1 MDIVTKIDNLDEITD
16 EYILYNHNFIKHK
29 IEYALNLV
37 KEYIIKNK
45 LLIVGGTAIDYALKL
60 KNDTLYNDLYQV
72 PDFDI
77 MSPNNVEHANNIGQ
91 ILCNNKFENI
101 SIIPAIHHTTVRVQL
116 LGFTVFDS
124 TYIPQYLYDKLP
136 YLEYKEYK
144 FIDPNFQKIN
154 QYLSLSFL
162 FKITGPSYN
171 ILNRFKKDVERFDM
185 LDNYYDLFNNNQF
198 DKITYNRFN
207 FDINNINI
215 YELEIIKLLNSND
228 KGYEKKVYN
237 NLDNLDKEILNP
249 NNSYNIKSNL
259 VMHGIMAYDI
269 IYTEFNKVYT
279 KLSNII
285 NFSNDDIKYINEL
298 YKSIYIKNEVI
309 YDKTIIFQIPE
320 NFKICFINNDN
331 TMDLLIEKLKKNY
344 NISNIKKL
352 DNILDLIPKYLEC
365 KINNIHLEIY
375 DLFGDLI
382 SSNLL
387 YNIELNKYIP
397 ITSYNYNLVYFLS
410 LYYLEENLEKKSIY
424 LQYYLSLR
432 SIIKIIQY
440 IYYNYTTEY
449 EKSNDFIKSI
459 FNYSINTS
467 GIANYPDNYYNYIEN
482 FKNLVKKNK
491 NLTNL
496 PPKNYIGFPDC
507 DINNIFNI
515 KNSTYYNEKQSE
527 VKYTNYAN
535 ILD

>member
-16 EYILYNHNFIKHK
+16 EYILYKHNFIKDK

-124 TYIPQYLYDKLP
+124 TYIPQYLYDKIP
-136 YLEYKEYK
+136 YLEYNECK
-144 FIDPNFQKIN
+144 FVDPNFQKIN

-185 LDNYYDLFNNNQF
+185 LDSYYDLYNNNEYNN
-198 DKITYNRFN
+198 ITYNEFL

-215 YELEIIKLLNSND
+215 YEVEIIKLTNNNE
-228 KGYEKKVYN
+228 YEKEVYKNLN
-237 NLDNLDKEILNP
+237 NIHKEIVNP
-249 NNSYNIKSNL
+249 NVSYNIKSNFL
-259 VMHGIMAYDI
+259 LHGIMAYDI

-285 NFSNDDIKYINEL
+285 KFSNEDSKYINDI
-298 YKSIYIKNEVI
+298 YKYIYIKNEVI
-309 YDKTIIFQIPE
+309 YDTHIKFKIPE
-320 NFKICFINNDN
+320 FLKLCFINNDN
-331 TMDLLIEKLKKNY
+331 TIDFLIKKLQNIY

-352 DNILDLIPKYLEC
+352 DNILDLVPKYVEC
-365 KINNIHLEIY
+365 KLNNINLEIY

-382 SSNLL
+382 SSNLI
-387 YNIELNKYIP
+387 YNKEINKYIP

-410 LYYLEENLEKKSIY
+410 LYYLEDNLDKKSIY
-424 LQYYLSLR
+424 LQYYISLR

-440 IYYNYTTEY
+440 IYYNYTDEY
-449 EKSNDFIKSI
+449 EKSNDFINSI
-459 FNYSINTS
+459 FNYSINTY
-467 GIANYPDNYYNYIEN
+467 GIANYPDNYYHFIEN
-482 FKNLVKKNK
+482 FKNLVKKNQ
-491 NLTNL
+491 NLSNL

-507 DINNIFNI
+507 DINNIFDI
-515 KNSTYYNEKQSE
+515 KKSTYYNEKQTE
-527 VKYTNYAN
+527 VNYTNYAN